1 MLNNISNFDD
11 LNLYKHIEF
20 IKNGTTYVKEGN
32 TYKTYQLSD
41 LYLDNYTSSTKSLLN
56 KTTTFNSTQ
65 IIETYET
72 NDFKQLLQNEINAS
86 IDYIPRTIYILS
98 KDILKHRRADKGE
111 ADVWLAK
118 GGTWADENIQVT
130 ATGSNDSGVSW
141 IVETEGKRIFH
152 AGDLCNWYARFLA
165 DGNKDRQPY
174 SEELGEDIDPVAE
187 EKRFLGELKDIQ
199 KIAKGFELVMFPVD
213 GRIGNGYTLGA
224 RQFIER
230 FQVGMFVPMHF
241 VQSGFESA
249 WRMEPFCQE
258 KHVPFWRIACEG
270 DSIVL
275 ADGMSIRH
283 TRVEDIPQLQALF
296 SHARSFMLE
305 TGNPSQWTA
314 AYPSEELLRKDI
326 GSRDSYVVEDEK
338 QTVIATFVLR
348 GGVDPTY
355 DVIYEG
361 RWLNDAP
368 YATIHRIA
376 SDGTRK
382 GILNLAMQFALLNY
396 NNIRIDTHR
405 DNQVMRNA
413 ITKEGFVYC
422 GVIHC
427 WNGDER
433 VAYQFRK

>member
-1 MLNNISNFDD
+1 MIRLTYIFHSGFVVETAAGMLVFDYWLD
-11 LNLYKHIEF
+11 LANVLPKCLSRRGGRHV
-20 IKNGTTYVKEGN
+20 YVFASHFHKDHFTKDIFGW
-32 TYKTYQLSD
+32 KQSLGSD
-41 LYLDNYTSSTKSLLN
+41 VT
-56 KTTTFNSTQ
+56 
-65 IIETYET
+65 
-72 NDFKQLLQNEINAS
+72 
-86 IDYIPRTIYILS
+86 YILS
-98 KDILKHRRADKGE
+98 KDILKHSRADKGE

-141 IVETEGKRIFH
+141 IVETGGNRIFH

-165 DGNKDRQPY
+165 DGNKYRQPY

-199 KIAKGFELVMFPVD
+199 KIAKGFDLVMFPVD

-241 VQSGFESA
+241 VLSGFESA

-275 ADGMSIRH
+275 ADGVSIRH
-283 TRVEDIPQLQALF
+283 TRVEDIPRLQALF

-382 GILNLAMQFALLNY
+382 GILHLAMQFAQLDY

-413 ITKEGFVYC
+413 IAKEGFVYC
-422 GVIHC
+422 GIIHC

>member
-1 MLNNISNFDD
+1 MIRLTYIFHSGFVVETAAGILVFDYWLD
-11 LNLYKHIEF
+11 LANVLPKCLSRRGGRHV
-20 IKNGTTYVKEGN
+20 YVFASHFHK
-32 TYKTYQLSD
+32 D
-41 LYLDNYTSSTKSLLN
+41 HFTKDIFGWKQSLGSGV
-56 KTTTFNSTQ
+56 T
-65 IIETYET
+65 
-72 NDFKQLLQNEINAS
+72 
-86 IDYIPRTIYILS
+86 YILS

-141 IVETEGKRIFH
+141 IVETGGNRIFH

-165 DGNKDRQPY
+165 DGNKYRQPY

-199 KIAKGFELVMFPVD
+199 KIAKGFDLVMFPVD

-241 VQSGFESA
+241 VLSGFESA

-275 ADGMSIRH
+275 ADGVSIRH
-283 TRVEDIPQLQALF
+283 TRVEDIPRLQALF

-382 GILNLAMQFALLNY
+382 GILHLAMQFALLDY
-396 NNIRIDTHR
+396 RNIRIDTHR

-413 ITKEGFVYC
+413 IAKEGFVYC
-422 GVIHC
+422 GIIHC

>member
-1 MLNNISNFDD
+1 MIRLTYIFHSGFVVETAAGMLVFDYWLD
-11 LNLYKHIEF
+11 LANVLPKCLSRRGGRHV
-20 IKNGTTYVKEGN
+20 YVFASHFHKDHFTKDIFGW
-32 TYKTYQLSD
+32 KQSLGSD
-41 LYLDNYTSSTKSLLN
+41 VT
-56 KTTTFNSTQ
+56 
-65 IIETYET
+65 
-72 NDFKQLLQNEINAS
+72 
-86 IDYIPRTIYILS
+86 YILS
-98 KDILKHRRADKGE
+98 KDILKHSRADKGE

-141 IVETEGKRIFH
+141 IVETGGNRIFH

-165 DGNKDRQPY
+165 DGNKYRQPY

-199 KIAKGFELVMFPVD
+199 KIAKGFDLVMFPVD

-241 VQSGFESA
+241 VLSGFESA

-275 ADGMSIRH
+275 ADGVSIRH
-283 TRVEDIPQLQALF
+283 TQMEDIPQLQALF

-382 GILNLAMQFALLNY
+382 GILHLAMQFAQLDY

-413 ITKEGFVYC
+413 IAKEGFVYC
-422 GVIHC
+422 GIIHC

>member
-1 MLNNISNFDD
+1 MIRLTYIFHSGFVVETAAGILVFDYWLD
-11 LNLYKHIEF
+11 LANVLPKCLSRRGGRHV
-20 IKNGTTYVKEGN
+20 YVFASHFHKDHFTKDIFGW
-32 TYKTYQLSD
+32 KQSLDSD
-41 LYLDNYTSSTKSLLN
+41 VT
-56 KTTTFNSTQ
+56 
-65 IIETYET
+65 
-72 NDFKQLLQNEINAS
+72 
-86 IDYIPRTIYILS
+86 YILS

-141 IVETEGKRIFH
+141 IVETGGNRIFH

-165 DGNKDRQPY
+165 DGNKYRQPY

-199 KIAKGFELVMFPVD
+199 KIAKGFDLVMFPVD

-241 VQSGFESA
+241 VLSGFESA

-275 ADGMSIRH
+275 ADGVSIRH
-283 TRVEDIPQLQALF
+283 TRVEDIPRLQALF

-382 GILNLAMQFALLNY
+382 GILHLAMQFALLDY
-396 NNIRIDTHR
+396 RNIRIDTHR

-413 ITKEGFVYC
+413 IAKEGFVYC
-422 GVIHC
+422 GIIHC

-433 VAYQFRK
+433 VAYQFQK

>member
-1 MLNNISNFDD
+1 MIRLTYIFHSGFVVETAAGILVFDYWLD
-11 LNLYKHIEF
+11 LANVLPKCLSRRGGRHV
-20 IKNGTTYVKEGN
+20 YVFASHFHKDHFTKDIFGW
-32 TYKTYQLSD
+32 KQSLGSD
-41 LYLDNYTSSTKSLLN
+41 VT
-56 KTTTFNSTQ
+56 
-65 IIETYET
+65 
-72 NDFKQLLQNEINAS
+72 
-86 IDYIPRTIYILS
+86 YILS
-98 KDILKHRRADKGE
+98 KDILKHSRADKGE

-141 IVETEGKRIFH
+141 IVETGGNRIFH

-165 DGNKDRQPY
+165 DGNKYRQPY

-199 KIAKGFELVMFPVD
+199 KIAKGFDLVMFPVD

-241 VQSGFESA
+241 VLSGFESA

-275 ADGMSIRH
+275 ADGVSIRH
-283 TRVEDIPQLQALF
+283 TRMEDIPRLQALF

-382 GILNLAMQFALLNY
+382 GILHLAMQFAQLDY

-413 ITKEGFVYC
+413 IAKEGFVYC
-422 GVIHC
+422 GIIHC

>member
-1 MLNNISNFDD
+1 MIRLTYIFHSGFVVETAAGILVFDYWLD
-11 LNLYKHIEF
+11 LANVLPKCLSRRGGRHV
-20 IKNGTTYVKEGN
+20 YVFASHFHKDHFTKDIFGW
-32 TYKTYQLSD
+32 KQSLGSD
-41 LYLDNYTSSTKSLLN
+41 VT
-56 KTTTFNSTQ
+56 
-65 IIETYET
+65 
-72 NDFKQLLQNEINAS
+72 
-86 IDYIPRTIYILS
+86 YILS
-98 KDILKHRRADKGE
+98 KDILKHSRADKGE

-141 IVETEGKRIFH
+141 IVETRGNRIFH

-165 DGNKDRQPY
+165 DGNKYRQPY

-199 KIAKGFELVMFPVD
+199 KIAKGFDLVMFPVD

-241 VQSGFESA
+241 VLSGFESA

-275 ADGMSIRH
+275 ADGVSIRH
-283 TRVEDIPQLQALF
+283 TRMEDIPRLQALF

-348 GGVDPTY
+348 CGIDPTY

-382 GILNLAMQFALLNY
+382 GILHLAMQFAQLDY

-413 ITKEGFVYC
+413 IAKEGFVYC
-422 GVIHC
+422 GIIHC

>member
-1 MLNNISNFDD
+1 MIRLTYIFHSGFVVETAAGILVFDYWLD
-11 LNLYKHIEF
+11 LANVLPKCLSRRGGRHV
-20 IKNGTTYVKEGN
+20 YVFASHFHKDHFTKDIFGW
-32 TYKTYQLSD
+32 KQSLGSD
-41 LYLDNYTSSTKSLLN
+41 VT
-56 KTTTFNSTQ
+56 
-65 IIETYET
+65 
-72 NDFKQLLQNEINAS
+72 
-86 IDYIPRTIYILS
+86 YILS

-141 IVETEGKRIFH
+141 IVETGGNRIFH

-165 DGNKDRQPY
+165 DGNKYRQPY

-187 EKRFLGELKDIQ
+187 EKRFLGELKDKQ
-199 KIAKGFELVMFPVD
+199 KIAKGFDLVMFPVD

-241 VQSGFESA
+241 VLSGFESA

-275 ADGMSIRH
+275 ADGVSIRH
-283 TRVEDIPQLQALF
+283 TRVEDIPRLQALF

-382 GILNLAMQFALLNY
+382 GILHLVMQFAQLDY

-413 ITKEGFVYC
+413 IAKEGFVYC
-422 GVIHC
+422 GIIHC

>member
-1 MLNNISNFDD
+1 MIRLTYIFHSGFVVETAAGILVFDYWLD
-11 LNLYKHIEF
+11 LANVLSKCLSRRGGRHV
-20 IKNGTTYVKEGN
+20 YVFASHFHEDHFTKDIFGW
-32 TYKTYQLSD
+32 KQSLGSD
-41 LYLDNYTSSTKSLLN
+41 VT
-56 KTTTFNSTQ
+56 
-65 IIETYET
+65 
-72 NDFKQLLQNEINAS
+72 
-86 IDYIPRTIYILS
+86 YILS
-98 KDILKHRRADKGE
+98 KDILKHSRADKGE

-141 IVETEGKRIFH
+141 IVETGGNRIFH

-165 DGNKDRQPY
+165 DGNKYRQPY

-199 KIAKGFELVMFPVD
+199 KIAKGFDLVMFPVD

-241 VQSGFESA
+241 VLSGFESA

-275 ADGMSIRH
+275 ADGVSIRH
-283 TRVEDIPQLQALF
+283 TRVEDIPRIQALF

-382 GILNLAMQFALLNY
+382 GILHLAMQFAQLDY

-413 ITKEGFVYC
+413 IAKEGFVYC
-422 GVIHC
+422 GIIHC

>member
-1 MLNNISNFDD
+1 MIRLTYIFHSGFVVETAAGILVFDYWLD
-11 LNLYKHIEF
+11 LANVLPKCLSRRGGRHV
-20 IKNGTTYVKEGN
+20 YVFASHFHKDHFTKDIFGW
-32 TYKTYQLSD
+32 KQSLGSD
-41 LYLDNYTSSTKSLLN
+41 VT
-56 KTTTFNSTQ
+56 
-65 IIETYET
+65 
-72 NDFKQLLQNEINAS
+72 
-86 IDYIPRTIYILS
+86 YILS
-98 KDILKHRRADKGE
+98 KDILKHSRADKGE

-165 DGNKDRQPY
+165 DGNKYRQPY

-199 KIAKGFELVMFPVD
+199 KIAKGFDLVMFPVD

-241 VQSGFESA
+241 VLSGFESA

-275 ADGMSIRH
+275 ADGVSIRH
-283 TRVEDIPQLQALF
+283 TRVEDIPRLQALF

-382 GILNLAMQFALLNY
+382 GILHLVMQFAQLDY

-413 ITKEGFVYC
+413 IAKEGFVYC
-422 GVIHC
+422 GIIHC

>member
-1 MLNNISNFDD
+1 MIRLTYIFHSGFVVETAAGILVFDYWLD
-11 LNLYKHIEF
+11 LANVLPKCLSRRGGRHV
-20 IKNGTTYVKEGN
+20 YVFASHFHKDHFTKDIFGW
-32 TYKTYQLSD
+32 KQSLGSD
-41 LYLDNYTSSTKSLLN
+41 VT
-56 KTTTFNSTQ
+56 
-65 IIETYET
+65 
-72 NDFKQLLQNEINAS
+72 
-86 IDYIPRTIYILS
+86 YILS
-98 KDILKHRRADKGE
+98 KDILKHSRADKGE

-141 IVETEGKRIFH
+141 IVETGGNRIFH

-165 DGNKDRQPY
+165 DGNKYRQPY

-199 KIAKGFELVMFPVD
+199 KIAKGFDLVMFPVD

-241 VQSGFESA
+241 VLSGFESA

-275 ADGMSIRH
+275 ADGVIIRH
-283 TRVEDIPQLQALF
+283 TRVEDIPRLQALF

-382 GILNLAMQFALLNY
+382 GILHLAMQFAQLDY

-413 ITKEGFVYC
+413 IAKEGFVYC
-422 GVIHC
+422 GIIHC

>member
-1 MLNNISNFDD
+1 MIRLTYIFHSGFVVETAAGILVFDYWLD
-11 LNLYKHIEF
+11 LANVLPKCLSRRGGRHV
-20 IKNGTTYVKEGN
+20 YVFASHFHKDHFTKDIFGW
-32 TYKTYQLSD
+32 KQSLGSD
-41 LYLDNYTSSTKSLLN
+41 VT
-56 KTTTFNSTQ
+56 
-65 IIETYET
+65 
-72 NDFKQLLQNEINAS
+72 
-86 IDYIPRTIYILS
+86 YILS

-141 IVETEGKRIFH
+141 IVETGGNRIFH

-165 DGNKDRQPY
+165 DGNKYRQPY

-199 KIAKGFELVMFPVD
+199 KIAKGFDLVMFPVD

-241 VQSGFESA
+241 VLSGFESA

-275 ADGMSIRH
+275 ADGVSIRH
-283 TRVEDIPQLQALF
+283 TRVEDIPRLQALF

-348 GGVDPTY
+348 CGIDPTY

-382 GILNLAMQFALLNY
+382 GILHLAMQFAQLDY

-413 ITKEGFVYC
+413 IAKEGFVYC
-422 GVIHC
+422 GIIHC

>member
-1 MLNNISNFDD
+1 MIRLTYIFHSGFVVETAAGMLVFDYWLD
-11 LNLYKHIEF
+11 LANVLSKCLSRRGGRHV
-20 IKNGTTYVKEGN
+20 YVFASHFHKDHFTKDIFGW
-32 TYKTYQLSD
+32 KQSLGSD
-41 LYLDNYTSSTKSLLN
+41 VT
-56 KTTTFNSTQ
+56 
-65 IIETYET
+65 
-72 NDFKQLLQNEINAS
+72 
-86 IDYIPRTIYILS
+86 YILS
-98 KDILKHRRADKGE
+98 KDILKHSRADKGE

-141 IVETEGKRIFH
+141 IVETGGNRIFH

-165 DGNKDRQPY
+165 DGNKYRQPY

-199 KIAKGFELVMFPVD
+199 KIAKGFDLVMFPVD

-241 VQSGFESA
+241 VLSGFESA

-275 ADGMSIRH
+275 ADGVSIRH
-283 TRVEDIPQLQALF
+283 TQMEDIPQLQALF

-382 GILNLAMQFALLNY
+382 GILHLAMQFAQLDY

-413 ITKEGFVYC
+413 IAKEGFVYC
-422 GVIHC
+422 GIIHC